1 MYFQPIGKNKS
12 PNRCEHRKTDLKPPS
27 NFPQDSPQQKSP
39 HKKTFQHKN
48 HTKNNK
54 KHPKKSSQ
62 KIQAKLFFGFIRSI
76 TTFPG
81 KKNHPSQWRKV
92 LRARRA
98 VRRRTKSRP
107 YVNSALSK
115 GRSLRTGEGGGIP
128 VKIWEYNLG
137 TKTGKNGRTVW
148 VIKHEK
154 THMVYM

>member
-62 KIQAKLFFGFIRSI
+62 KIQATLFFWFHPFHHHFSRQ
-76 TTFPG
+76 
-81 KKNHPSQWRKV
+81 KKSPVPVAQGAPCPSRGATKNQIQT
-92 LRARRA
+92 
-98 VRRRTKSRP
+98 VRQFS
-107 YVNSALSK
+107 VEQGSK
-115 GRSLRTGEGGGIP
+115 PQDGGRGGNP
-128 VKIWEYNLG
+128 SENLG
-137 TKTGKNGRTVW
+137 VQFRNKNWEKWKDSVS
-148 VIKHEK
+148 KHEK